1 MNCVNVE
8 KGHRVKSKSF
18 RKFASISTASVTV
31 LAIGAVGVVVAS
43 PASADVETRGNC
55 TMESQW
61 EADIER
67 EFNVYGI
74 DFEVKTQK
82 ADENWRL
89 TLTQNGKRVYT
100 NTRATFMELDDRYAD
115 VDWEI
120 IRPDRKGV
128 TDRFTVTAT
137 NAVTGEVCK
146 TTLRG

>member
-1 MNCVNVE
+1 MKDLNG
-8 KGHRVKSKSF
+8 KKI
-18 RKFASISTASVTV
+18 ASISAAAGTLIAAG
-31 LAIGAVGVVVAS
+31 AIAVVGAA

-55 TMESQW
+55 TMGSQW

-67 EFNVYGI
+67 EFNVYGM

-89 TLTQNGKRVYT
+89 TVTQNGKRVYS

-115 VDWEI
+115 VDWEVL
-120 IRPDRKGV
+120 RPDRKGV
-128 TDRFTVTAT
+128 ADRFTLTAT

>member
-1 MNCVNVE
+1 M
-8 KGHRVKSKSF
+8 KRKFSG
-18 RKFASISTASVTV
+18 KFASISVAAGTV
-31 LAIGAVGVVVAS
+31 LAVGTVGIVAAA

-55 TMESQW
+55 STGSQW

-89 TLTQNGKRVYT
+89 TVTQNGKRVYT
-100 NTRATFMELDDRYAD
+100 NTRATIMEMDDRYAD
-115 VDWEI
+115 VDWEVL
-120 IRPDRKGV
+120 RPDRKGV
-128 TDRFTVTAT
+128 SDRFTLTAT